1 MKIGILVDGQ
11 AEYHSLPLLLEKIQT
26 EAQVLRPLYCNMHPH
41 ASFAQIAHVA
51 AKRASIFESKGITD
65 LVVLIDQE
73 VRPEC
78 APEIAHGIGQ
88 ELKKRVK
95 IARVSVIVKV
105 TKFENWLIAD
115 PQIFSAS
122 KLFQNTNRVR
132 KAVVPDK
139 ADNVDALALLNSITR
154 SGSFDKVNGAKT
166 LSGKL
171 DPGRAAENSRSLRR
185 FLRVI
190 GCPDYAEQSQNPI
203 RRK

>member
-11 AEYHSLPLLLEKIQT
+11 AEYHSLPLLPEKIQT
-26 EAQVLRPLYCNMHPH
+26 EAQVLRPLYCNMHPQ

-78 APEIAHGIGQ
+78 APEIARGIEQ

-95 IARVSVIVKV
+95 TMRVSVIVKV

-115 PQIFSAS
+115 PQAFSAS
-122 KLFQNTNRVR
+122 KLFQNPNRVR
-132 KAVVPDK
+132 NMVVPDK
-139 ADNVDALALLNSITR
+139 ADHINAIKLLNRCAR
-154 SGSFDKVNGAKT
+154 SSGFDKVSGAKAICERI
-166 LSGKL
+166 S
-171 DPGRAAENSRSLRR
+171 PIRAAKNSRSFRR
-185 FLRVI
+185 FLRTL
-190 GCPDYAEQSQNPI
+190 GHPAYATQSRHPV
-203 RRK
+203 R